1 MARPA
6 FESDY
11 SNAQTLQ
18 RAIELHRGNDLAQ
31 AEQLYRRV
39 LEREPNHSD
48 ALHNLGLIA
57 LQTGHAA
64 DAVSL
69 LRKAVT
75 LAPSAGALSNLG
87 MALHHSG
94 QTAAAIDAFC
104 AAIRVDP
111 NFAIAHL
118 NLGLRLADTNRL
130 EEATEALL
138 RAANLGNADA
148 HVELATVL
156 WRRNWISDS
165 LNVARRAVALKPR
178 DAAAHNALGLALAGM
193 EQFDE
198 AVSALRQAVQL
209 DPSLRAAW
217 VNLGKALW
225 EGGDCA
231 GSTAALRHA
240 AALGPPNAEL
250 DGWLVFYL
258 NYDPQLSPEEVFE
271 AHVRW
276 ASVHAEPLRNQVA
289 PHHNAPDPNRRLRI
303 GYVSPDFRQQ
313 PVALFLEPLLE
324 HADRNEVSLHLYCDV
339 TRADH
344 VTRRLQGL
352 ADRIDDVTALSD
364 AELAQRVREDGI
376 DLLVDVSGHTAQNRL
391 LAYARQPAPVQVSY
405 LGYPNTTGLRT
416 VQYRLTDALCD
427 PVGMTEH
434 LHTET
439 LVRLPQTAWCYR
451 PPDNV
456 TSPAPPPVESAAHIT
471 FGCFNTMAKL
481 NDRVLRLWAEILK
494 AVPDSRLLLKA
505 SALSQESARR
515 IATESLV
522 RCGISPQRVTLVGRD
537 IDTGAHLARYAAV
550 DIALDPYPYNG
561 TTTTC
566 EALWMGVP
574 VITLV
579 GPSHIARVGL
589 SLLTSIGLSE
599 LAAESPGQYVQ
610 KAVELARDV
619 PRLRELRATMR
630 QRMAG
635 SPLLAERRCAENY
648 HAALR
653 EIWRAWC
660 ATKLRSTPSCS

>member
-1 MARPA
+1 MAGPA

-64 DAVSL
+64 DAVNL

-94 QTAAAIDAFC
+94 QTAAAIDAFR

-165 LNVARRAVALKPR
+165 INVARRAVALKPR

-258 NYDPQLSPEEVFE
+258 NYDAELSPEEVFE
-271 AHVRW
+271 AHLRW
-276 ASVHAEPLRNQVA
+276 ASVHAEPLRSQIA
-289 PHHNAPDPNRRLRI
+289 PHHNEPDPN
-303 GYVSPDFRQQ
+303 
-313 PVALFLEPLLE
+313 
-324 HADRNEVSLHLYCDV
+324 
-339 TRADH
+339 
-344 VTRRLQGL
+344 RRLQGL
-352 ADRIDDVTALSD
+352 ADSFVDVTALSD

-391 LAYARQPAPVQVSY
+391 LVYARQPAPVQVSY

-456 TSPAPPPVESAAHIT
+456 TSPAPPPVESGAHIT

-481 NDRVLRLWAEILK
+481 NDRVLRLWAEILN

-505 SALSQESARR
+505 SSLSQESAHR

-579 GPSHIARVGL
+579 GPSHISRVGL

-610 KAVELARDV
+610 KAVALARDV

-635 SPLLAERRCAENY
+635 SPLLAEQRRAENY

-653 EIWRAWC
+653 EIWRTWC